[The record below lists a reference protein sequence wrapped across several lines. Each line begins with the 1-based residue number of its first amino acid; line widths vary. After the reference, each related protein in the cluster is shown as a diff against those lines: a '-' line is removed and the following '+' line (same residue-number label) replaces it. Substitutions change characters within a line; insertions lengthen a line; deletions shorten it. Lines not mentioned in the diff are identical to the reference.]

1 MSTRE
6 LYLGG
11 LRKQNTDFA
20 MLPANT
26 FSAAALA
33 GIQPFNKEQPVTYMQ
48 ARDFDFAGDTALVK
62 YTADQALAG
71 TPIVSAD
78 VLGAVI
84 VPANFV
90 AVYFYWAVVAINTGG
105 TFSVATRVG
114 GTALLT
120 TTTTGTL
127 NSAIVAWPSGPVLFK
142 TPDIIDVTL
151 PTVPAGG
158 VGSLGLVVG
167 VLGWNVRYGNW

>member
-11 LRKQNTDFA
+11 LRNQNVNFA
-20 MLPANT
+20 MLPALA

-33 GIQPFNKEQPVTYMQ
+33 GIQPFNKEQPVTYFQ
-48 ARDFDFAGDTALVK
+48 ARSFDFANDTALVA
-62 YTADQALAG
+62 YTLAQAAAG

-78 VLGAVI
+78 VLGACI
-84 VPANFV
+84 IPADFV
-90 AVYFYWAVVAINTGG
+90 AYAFYWKVAAINTGG
-105 TFSVATRVG
+105 TFSVGTRVG

-158 VGSLGLVVG
+158 IGSLGLVVG